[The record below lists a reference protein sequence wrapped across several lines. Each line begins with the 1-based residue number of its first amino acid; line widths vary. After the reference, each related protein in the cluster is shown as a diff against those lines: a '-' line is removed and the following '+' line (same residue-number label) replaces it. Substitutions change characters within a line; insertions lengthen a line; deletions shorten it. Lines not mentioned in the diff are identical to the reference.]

1 MGVPKR
7 VYIKVVVEFSPEGLA
22 TPVRMEYSDRW
33 FDIDDRPVRVERRA
47 PASGGGG
54 MLRYEVR
61 VYGKTRYLWR
71 DGDKWFVE
79 VAAP

>member
-1 MGVPKR
+1 MGMPKR
-7 VYIKVVVEFSPEGLA
+7 VYIKVLVEFSPEGLA

-33 FDIDDRPVRVERRA
+33 FDIDRLIRVERLA
-47 PASGGGG
+47 PETGGGG
-54 MLRYEVR
+54 ILRYEVR

-79 VAAP
+79 VPAP

>member
-1 MGVPKR
+1 MAVPKR
-7 VYIKVVVEFSPEGLA
+7 VYIKVLVEFLPDGIA
-22 TPVRMEYSDRW
+22 TPVKMEYSDRW
-33 FDIDDRPVRVERRA
+33 FDIDRLIRVEHRA
-47 PASGGGG
+47 PESGGGG

-79 VAAP
+79 VSAP